1 VLART
6 DGKSAARENNMVQA
20 SCHCGAVQLTI
31 ADAPI
36 EVTDCNCTICRRY
49 GALWAYYTRDKIAI
63 AGSTDVYQRSEKG
76 LEFHRCTRCGC
87 ITHWDQAEKTRE
99 RMGINCRMMDP
110 AVLSGARVRKLDGF
124 DTWKFLDE

>member
-6 DGKSAARENNMVQA
+6 DGKGAARENNMVQA

-87 ITHWDQAEKTRE
+87 ITHWD
-99 RMGINCRMMDP
+99 P
-110 AVLSGARVRKLDGF
+110 ASRRWGGPLQTSVASRASVAPSVAPWRRGVLRRLEVM
-124 DTWKFLDE
+124 